1 MRVSEENQVG
11 IPTITVARINEL
23 ADDSSSASIDLDIGE
38 SVSTSNEQSSYW
50 AEQEENL
57 LGKKDLDKVS
67 RDNQHKRDEDWKAK
81 FDTTFKY
88 LFFLLA
94 GLFALMVIALV
105 FHWIFPESW
114 QWLSDSQAGR
124 LETVVI
130 AVLVSKVVTVMQS
143 KIE

>member
-1 MRVSEENQVG
+1 MSEANQVG
-11 IPTITVARINEL
+11 RPTITAARVNEL
-23 ADDSSSASIDLDIGE
+23 AEDLDPASVDLDIVG
-38 SVSTSNEQSSYW
+38 SVSNTNEQSSYW
-50 AEQEENL
+50 AEQEESL
-57 LGKKDLDKVS
+57 LGNKDLEKVS
-67 RDNQHKRDEDWKAK
+67 KDNQHKRDEDWKAK

-105 FHWIFPESW
+105 LHWIFPESW
-114 QWLSDSQAGR
+114 QWLSESQAGR
-124 LETVVI
+124 LETFVI